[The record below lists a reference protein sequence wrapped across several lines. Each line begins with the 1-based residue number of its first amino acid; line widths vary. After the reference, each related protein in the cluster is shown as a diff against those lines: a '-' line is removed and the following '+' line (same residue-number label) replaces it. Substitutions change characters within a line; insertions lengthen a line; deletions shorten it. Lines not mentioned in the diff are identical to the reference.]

1 MITIQNK
8 YWQIGILPETG
19 ASIAF
24 GRIRHDDTW
33 VDVMRP
39 TPEKDWSNSSNCS
52 SFIMLPWCNRIKD
65 GVLRFEDKKYQLKT
79 TKDDGTARHG
89 DVRKR
94 EWTVDLIDANHIH
107 MSLKSTDFPDMNWP
121 FAFSAQAEYRLD
133 EEQFIWSLSIKNEDT
148 RPFPTGF
155 GHHPYFVKP
164 TGANAPHVQIPCK
177 EYFELTDYM
186 ATDAA
191 VPVTPELDFQ
201 QMRALND
208 LEMNHVFT
216 NRSDNEPARM
226 KYPEWGTTLEM
237 FSDPLFEHILLYAPK
252 GEPFYAVEPM
262 TNASDGFNLL
272 ANNIAGSGV
281 FVLNSGEERHAD
293 VRLVSKVLADR

>member
-8 YWQIGILPETG
+8 YWQVGILPETG

-24 GRIRHDDTW
+24 GRIRHNDEW
-33 VDVMRP
+33 VDAMRP
-39 TPEKDWSNSSNCS
+39 TPEKDWNNSSNCS

-65 GVLRFEDKKYQLKT
+65 GVLHFEDKTYQLNT

-94 EWTVDLIDANHIH
+94 DWAVNKIDANHIS
-107 MSLKSTDFPDMNWP
+107 MSLVSTDFPDMNWP
-121 FAFSAQAEYRLD
+121 FKFSAHAEYKLD
-133 EEQFIWSLSIKNEDT
+133 KDKFIWILSIKNEDSQ
-148 RPFPTGF
+148 PFPTGF

-177 EYFELTDYM
+177 EYFELTNYM

-201 QMRALND
+201 QMRALDD
-208 LEMNHVFT
+208 LELNHVFT
-216 NRSDNEPARM
+216 SRNGSEPARM
-226 KYPEWGTTLEM
+226 LYPEWGSTLEM
-237 FSDPLFEHILLYAPK
+237 YSDSLFEHILLYAPK

-262 TNASDGFNLL
+262 TNASDGFNLF
-272 ANNIAGSGV
+272 AKQIAGSGV
-281 FVLNSGEERHAD
+281 FVLQPGEEKQAT
-293 VRLVSKVLADR
+293 VELVVKQ